1 MVAEMRHSTLGQIR
15 KRQQSADLKPFLI
28 DLEARSRATGR
39 KRNGSVR
46 D

>member
-1 MVAEMRHSTLGQIR
+1 MRHTTLGQIR
-15 KRQQSADLKPFLI
+15 KRLSADLKPFLI